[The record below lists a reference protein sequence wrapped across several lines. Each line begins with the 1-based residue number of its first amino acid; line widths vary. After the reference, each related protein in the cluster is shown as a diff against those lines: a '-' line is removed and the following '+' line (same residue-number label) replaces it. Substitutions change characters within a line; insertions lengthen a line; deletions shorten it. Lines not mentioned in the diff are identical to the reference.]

1 MSEKQLQEKETV
13 CQHQH
18 LPNPFMTALKQW
30 IILITFSIL
39 ISIAINNLGS
49 EPLKPTN
56 NAEISFS
63 TGITKAASPNMYL
76 ISEADLIKLAN
87 MVKENVALRKEI
99 DVLKEVLER
108 ERKMFEDYRKVINE
122 QQQESNFPIVD
133 FNMILLLGTSF
144 LGGYFIRGG

>member
-1 MSEKQLQEKETV
+1 
-13 CQHQH
+13 
-18 LPNPFMTALKQW
+18 
-30 IILITFSIL
+30 
-39 ISIAINNLGS
+39 
-49 EPLKPTN
+49 
-56 NAEISFS
+56 
-63 TGITKAASPNMYL
+63 MYL